1 MCKSTI
7 EKAAKAGSA
16 STAIWN
22 EDTKILKVKYAS
34 AKTNG
39 NKIQQ
44 KITDT
49 GYDTKDITAKDE
61 AYNNLHERCKYDR
74 KATESVKH
82 DKDCYSSKNCTASKN
97 CCADKCAKRC
107 KRLLH

>member
-39 NKIQQ
+39 NKI
-44 KITDT
+44 
-49 GYDTKDITAKDE
+49 
-61 AYNNLHERCKYDR
+61 
-74 KATESVKH
+74 
-82 DKDCYSSKNCTASKN
+82 
-97 CCADKCAKRC
+97 
-107 KRLLH
+107 